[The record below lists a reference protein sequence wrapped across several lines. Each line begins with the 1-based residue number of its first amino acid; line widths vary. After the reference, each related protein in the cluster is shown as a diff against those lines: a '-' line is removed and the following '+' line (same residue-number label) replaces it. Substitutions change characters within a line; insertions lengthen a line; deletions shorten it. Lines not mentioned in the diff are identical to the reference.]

1 MLKAFIATLLFAT
14 IVATPLVAQLPPKE
28 SRPKFMIDDDLIIED
43 QISVKV
49 LDVED
54 QSQSGTCWSF
64 GVTSLFESD
73 MMASGKEA
81 INLSDMWV
89 VRNIYFDKVVKYVRL
104 HGKGNLTVGGAMHD
118 VLEGIKRYGIVPEA
132 AYSGLNYGLSRH
144 DFSEIDAVVKAYA
157 DAVIATERPSA
168 VWQRGLN
175 MLLDNYFGARI
186 ASFEWEGK
194 SYTPKTYAQSLGL
207 NMDDYVSITS
217 FMHEPYNQFIPLDLP
232 DNWLWGRAY
241 NIPIDELMKLMD
253 KILEGGRS
261 FGMAVDITEDGFSVP
276 KGVATLDLNDELK
289 SERWDY
295 IQRRRQTEFDNYTTT
310 DDHCVHI
317 VGRAKD
323 QNGMVYYKAKNS
335 WGVREPYDG
344 FFYFSRPYAELKTI
358 LILVDRNLLPS
369 SIKKGM
375 GMN

>member
-1 MLKAFIATLLFAT
+1 MFIATALSLL
-14 IVATPLVAQLPPKE
+14 VAVTPLVAQLPPKE
-28 SRPKFMIDDDLIIED
+28 SKPRFRVDDQLKIED
-43 QISVKV
+43 QISVDV
-49 LDVED
+49 LGVED

-73 MMASGKEA
+73 MMAAGREA
-81 INLSDMWV
+81 VNLSDMWI

-104 HGKGNLTVGGAMHD
+104 QGKGNLTVGGAMHD
-118 VLEGIKRYGIVPEA
+118 VVEAVKRYGIVPEM
-132 AYSGLNYGLSRH
+132 AYTGLHYGTKSH
-144 DFSEIDAVVKAYA
+144 DFSEIDAVIKAYA
-157 DAVIATERPSA
+157 DAIIATERPSA

-186 ASFEWEGK
+186 ASFEWHGE
-194 SYTPKTYAQSLGL
+194 SFTPKSYAQSLRL

-241 NIPIDELMKLMD
+241 NIPIDDLMKLMD
-253 KILEGGRS
+253 RILDGGRS
-261 FGMAVDITEDGFSVP
+261 FGMAVDITEDGFSLSS
-276 KGVATLDLNDELK
+276 GVATLELNDELK

-295 IQRRRQTEFDNYTTT
+295 IQRRRQAEFDNYTTT

-323 QNGMVYYKAKNS
+323 QNGEVYYKAKNS
-335 WGVREPYDG
+335 WGEREPYDG
-344 FFYFSRPYAELKTI
+344 FFYFSRPYTELKSI
-358 LILVDRNLLPS
+358 LILVDRNLLPTN
-369 SIKKGM
+369 IKRGM